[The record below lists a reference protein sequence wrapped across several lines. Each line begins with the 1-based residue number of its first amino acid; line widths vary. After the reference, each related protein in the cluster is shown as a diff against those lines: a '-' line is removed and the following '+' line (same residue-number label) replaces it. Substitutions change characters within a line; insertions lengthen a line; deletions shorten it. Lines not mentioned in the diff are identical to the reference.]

1 MHVVWLHEYHYLCA
15 SLNIDIK
22 HIRAIIY
29 IGSCAELKKA
39 QKQYEREET
48 EVCACMYLYM
58 NVYDSVNCR
67 QPVLVKILVQVQELP
82 LPRYIYSY
90 IQIQIKQILSN
101 NPSRVVHP
109 RANLTKRLLRLNL
122 AKVQKRKIQ
131 SVCTCIVLY
140 GP

>member
-1 MHVVWLHEYHYLCA
+1 MLYYLPSPLFSPQRGSTRGQDYPVHVVWLHEYHYLCA

-22 HIRAIIY
+22 HIQAIIY

-82 LPRYIYSY
+82 LPRYIYKYKLNKSFL
-90 IQIQIKQILSN
+90 IILAEWSI
-101 NPSRVVHP
+101 HEQ
-109 RANLTKRLLRLNL
+109 T
-122 AKVQKRKIQ
+122 
-131 SVCTCIVLY
+131 
-140 GP
+140 